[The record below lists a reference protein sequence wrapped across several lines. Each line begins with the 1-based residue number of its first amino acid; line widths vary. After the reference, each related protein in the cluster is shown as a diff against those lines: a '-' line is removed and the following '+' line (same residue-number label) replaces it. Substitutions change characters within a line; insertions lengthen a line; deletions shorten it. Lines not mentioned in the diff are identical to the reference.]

1 MVSGASSRGWR
12 GWEQDC
18 FTILFSFLSGLGDKG
33 TQLGLGSGDT
43 WSGLGNKNPESQSYD
58 ATKLLIC
65 LLQSW
70 SLNNN
75 TNTEIPDQIML
86 KRRAKCVIINIFVE
100 WSTSVSAEESE
111 TQSHKMR

>member
-58 ATKLLIC
+58 ATNLLIC
-65 LLQSW
+65 LFVYTVMVLKQQHQHG
-70 SLNNN
+70 N
-75 TNTEIPDQIML
+75 TRSDH
-86 KRRAKCVIINIFVE
+86 
-100 WSTSVSAEESE
+100 AEE
-111 TQSHKMR
+111 TRQMCHN